1 MTTHNDRLR
10 SIHTPPRLSRVSPSK
25 RPPKEDDG
33 PTPFQLMRKAE
44 TIGVGVACN
53 IASHKV
59 EIVGGA
65 INQAKAEFA
74 SSSTLARL
82 YHEAKIIHPQY
93 RAGCEYGRLRR
104 LLFGS
109 SVPRE
114 SGLTKVLAS
123 SIDDRIHV
131 ANQAAREQRDDAEHA
146 DWLAEQRTLFER
158 GEYALTRLM
167 RSMPQRAKHVHAK
180 ISTFRMNV
188 RQLLR
193 VVCVDDQMP
202 KATQIQPLR
211 IGLQALA
218 DTWEME

>member
-1 MTTHNDRLR
+1 MTTHNERIR
-10 SIHTPPRLSRVSPSK
+10 SIHTPPRLSSITPSK
-25 RPPKEDDG
+25 RPPREDDG

-44 TIGVGVACN
+44 AIGQGVACDVT
-53 IASHKV
+53 SRKV
-59 EIVGGA
+59 EITGGK

-74 SSSTLARL
+74 TSSALARL
-82 YHEAKIIHPQY
+82 YHEDRIVHPQY

-123 SIDDRIHV
+123 SIEDRIHV

-158 GEYALTRLM
+158 GEYSLSRLM
-167 RSMPQRAKHVHAK
+167 RAMPQRAKHVHAK
-180 ISTFRMNV
+180 ISTFRLNV

-193 VVCVDDQMP
+193 CVCVDDQMP
-202 KATQIQPLR
+202 KATQVQPLR

-218 DTWEME
+218 DTWEIE